1 MARSSLRHGYFEQ
14 AANCWQQV
22 LSQYPQ
28 DAQAREMLACFAP
41 VHAEP
46 AADLPSP
53 APPSA
58 ANSVDSIAALCARCQ
73 ALAQAGDVRT
83 AESLLSQALQAHP
96 GELRLREPW
105 EELHL
110 TQARQR
116 LQFARRQAQHTAHPQ
131 AQRLV
136 SQLEDDL
143 LRHEIEFFSIRAR
156 RYPLEAQW
164 SLELAIRLKRSG
176 NYAEAVRLL
185 REVPADG
192 PRSARVAFEIGECLQ
207 FQRRF
212 REALESY
219 TEAVRR
225 LALRP
230 PVPSEDWER
239 TALYRA
245 GTLAHDLGFLEQAAD
260 HLRQLVKLAPD
271 HEDVQQRLDKLAD
284 IRHKD

>member
-1 MARSSLRHGYFEQ
+1 
-14 AANCWQQV
+14 
-22 LSQYPQ
+22 
-28 DAQAREMLACFAP
+28 MLACLAP

-53 APPSA
+53 APPPSA
-58 ANSVDSIAALCARCQ
+58 AGSVDSVAALCARCQ

-83 AESLLSQALQAHP
+83 AASLLTQALQAHP
-96 GELRLREPW
+96 GELRLREQW

-110 TQARQR
+110 TQVRQR
-116 LQFARRQAQHTAHPQ
+116 LRFARRQARHTAHPQ
-131 AQRLV
+131 AHRLV
-136 SQLEDDL
+136 SQLEDDV

-156 RYPLEAQW
+156 RYPRETQW

-185 REVPADG
+185 REVPADN

-219 TEAVRR
+219 TEAVRQIAL
-225 LALRP
+225 LA
-230 PVPSEDWER
+230 PVPTEDWAR

-245 GTLAHDLGFLEQAAD
+245 GTLAHDLGLLEQAAD
-260 HLRQLVKLAPD
+260 CLRQLVKLAPD

>member
-1 MARSSLRHGYFEQ
+1 M
-14 AANCWQQV
+14 
-22 LSQYPQ
+22 
-28 DAQAREMLACFAP
+28 
-41 VHAEP
+41 
-46 AADLPSP
+46 
-53 APPSA
+53 
-58 ANSVDSIAALCARCQ
+58 
-73 ALAQAGDVRT
+73 
-83 AESLLSQALQAHP
+83 
-96 GELRLREPW
+96 
-105 EELHL
+105 
-110 TQARQR
+110 
-116 LQFARRQAQHTAHPQ
+116 
-131 AQRLV
+131 
-136 SQLEDDL
+136 
-143 LRHEIEFFSIRAR
+143 
-156 RYPLEAQW
+156 
-164 SLELAIRLKRSG
+164 KRSG

-185 REVPADG
+185 REVPADS